1 MKSIQNKKNIWTKTN
16 NIALRVVNVDLWYG
30 KEIKILMDCGFENIS
45 RGRCKLQIKKKTKN
59 SVDDLFIHTDKALM
73 EVNVY
78 YNLSE
83 LSNIL
88 KYFSY
93 KKNSTKKIKII
104 IKIFDS
110 IMTNDSGDLY
120 IKDNTKIKIESI
132 NWNIPI
138 L

>member
-1 MKSIQNKKNIWTKTN
+1 M
-16 NIALRVVNVDLWYG
+16 AR
-30 KEIKILMDCGFENIS
+30 EI
-45 RGRCKLQIKKKTKN
+45 
-59 SVDDLFIHTDKALM
+59 IHTDKALM

-83 LSNIL
+83 LNNIL